1 MEFFDQTTGTLEDAT
16 FKTAVFMKVKV
27 KCGAFDM
34 PNLWHEITT
43 IIINAGQKCTFPN
56 SEKYG
61 VLKKPT
67 PIKWDVLKITFLF
80 YSVINNASPTVFTL
94 NIQQD

>member
-1 MEFFDQTTGTLEDAT
+1 
-16 FKTAVFMKVKV
+16 MKVKV

-34 PNLWHEITT
+34 PTLPHEIT
-43 IIINAGQKCTFPN
+43 IMIINAGQKCTVSYSDRMCDSNSPN

-61 VLKKPT
+61 VLKEPT

-80 YSVINNASPTVFTL
+80 YSVINNASP
-94 NIQQD
+94 IA